1 MLQNW
6 QFGMRPIPP
15 TEIGT
20 QDWREKM
27 PGTQLRGGQ
36 LPSAGLTVLPDVVMQ
51 SLYSRLSSHMVFHNK
66 SYLSI
71 RAPAKL

>member
-6 QFGMRPIPP
+6 QSGMRPTPP

-27 PGTQLRGGQ
+27 QGTQVRGGQ
-36 LPSAGLTVLPDVVMQ
+36 LPSAALTVLPDVAMQ
-51 SLYSRLSSHMVFHNK
+51 SSQGQLSSHTSSRNEL
-66 SYLSI
+66 YLGI
-71 RAPAKL
+71 RLPSGL